1 MKNKEFDNLFEEL
14 VVNLKEIEE
23 NSRKEAYEK
32 LTKSINRIVKYVKKR
47 ESTNQE
53 VNPTYHNSVNKH
65 DAFDEFSITYV
76 EGIEYGVSAINEK
89 KELQKKGIDISK
101 YEDVYSIYII
111 NDTIKK
117 MRKYLE
123 LKRIKNYEFDE
134 DTYYNALLSV
144 LDKLRLKYNGE
155 KPLEGKSNN
164 YSKRLI
170 YDIFTN
176 DSKKKSL
183 NNFAKVIEKED
194 ILLKSNKHEKGIYSL
209 SQIPFIK
216 ANNDFINIVDYCN
229 ENVLKLP
236 YKEKQQLFK
245 EYPQLCLS
253 LDQQGS
259 KKPEV
264 MMKEY
269 LCNEINLNNRI
280 GFFEELDKKSLR
292 SIYIYL
298 LVPHL
303 TPEVC
308 NRVCK
313 TIREDIVDKFLT
325 DMKETIVEKKRI
337 YQKNAVEGIKILK
350 KIGTEEDTDYI
361 TDKIIACLD
370 FLTNCE
376 RIIDECIIREKEDI
390 CGPKKMA
397 NSRKILN

>member
-183 NNFAKVIEKED
+183 NN
-194 ILLKSNKHEKGIYSL
+194 
-209 SQIPFIK
+209 
-216 ANNDFINIVDYCN
+216 
-229 ENVLKLP
+229 
-236 YKEKQQLFK
+236 
-245 EYPQLCLS
+245 
-253 LDQQGS
+253 
-259 KKPEV
+259 
-264 MMKEY
+264 
-269 LCNEINLNNRI
+269 
-280 GFFEELDKKSLR
+280 
-292 SIYIYL
+292 
-298 LVPHL
+298 
-303 TPEVC
+303 
-308 NRVCK
+308 
-313 TIREDIVDKFLT
+313 
-325 DMKETIVEKKRI
+325 
-337 YQKNAVEGIKILK
+337 
-350 KIGTEEDTDYI
+350 
-361 TDKIIACLD
+361 
-370 FLTNCE
+370 
-376 RIIDECIIREKEDI
+376 
-390 CGPKKMA
+390 
-397 NSRKILN
+397 